1 MRAIGWGFFCCLTIQ
16 VPLTCAADE
25 NTYRNSGVGFT
36 ITKPASWYFEMQAEQ
51 ALIRY
56 YETQTKLVMIAKN
69 QEPYPDLN
77 ASLTVFYIP
86 QSETPVT
93 VPKTLV
99 QVAISKMVD
108 RFENAVVREGPTEV
122 TIQGHQGAY
131 ARISFDSLAVA
142 GRRTPAS
149 HEIWTIAA
157 GDLFFIIEAVSRQ
170 DEKTGSRQELHQIIE
185 TIQVGKPAT
194 SPSTQNSPSPR

>member
-1 MRAIGWGFFCCLTIQ
+1 MRTLGWVFISCLTIQ
-16 VPLTCAADE
+16 VPPTCSADE
-25 NTYRNSGVGFT
+25 NTYHNSVVGFT
-36 ITKPASWYFEMQAEQ
+36 ITKPASWYFEMQAAES
-51 ALIRY
+51 LIRY
-56 YETQTKLVMIAKN
+56 YETQTKLVVITRN
-69 QEPYPDLN
+69 PEPFSDLN
-77 ASLTVFYIP
+77 ASLAIFYIP

-99 QVAISKMVD
+99 RIAISKMVD
-108 RFENAVVREGPTEV
+108 RFENAVVREGPTDV

-149 HEIWTIAA
+149 HEIWAIASA
-157 GDLFFIIEAVSRQ
+157 DLFYIIEAVSRQ

-185 TIQVGKPAT
+185 TIQVGTPTTAPAT
-194 SPSTQNSPSPR
+194 QNTPSPR